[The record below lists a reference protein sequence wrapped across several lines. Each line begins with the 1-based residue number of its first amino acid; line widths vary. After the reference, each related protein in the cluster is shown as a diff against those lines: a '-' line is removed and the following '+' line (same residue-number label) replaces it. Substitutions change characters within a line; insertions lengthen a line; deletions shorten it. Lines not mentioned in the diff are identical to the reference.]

1 MNTSQIFWSLSSAVQ
16 WQPNRTL
23 LGLTYNHGVGGGS
36 GVLAGTEGDVVT
48 GSVTRQVSR
57 TFTDG
62 ISAGYSRNTGV
73 AIAGLTAANRTYN
86 YWFAG
91 ANLTHPMGQ
100 AMGLT
105 FSYQMQYQ
113 TSNATFCFGPT
124 CGTNVMAHL
133 ISVGVGW
140 HERPLLF

>member
-1 MNTSQIFWSLSSAVQ
+1 LNTALQ
-16 WQPNRTL
+16 WQAERTS
-23 LGLTYNHGVGGGS
+23 LGLAYSHGVSGGS
-36 GVLAGTEGDVVT
+36 GVLAGAVTDVVT

-57 TFTDG
+57 TFSNGLT
-62 ISAGYSRNTGV
+62 AGYSRNEGV
-73 AIAGLTAANRTYN
+73 AIGSSTLSSQTYD

-91 ANLTHPMGQ
+91 ASLTHPMGR
-100 AMGLT
+100 ALGLT

-113 TSNATFCFGPT
+113 TSNARFCIGPT
-124 CGTNVMAHL
+124 CGTDVIRHL